1 MRLLFAVSILVL
13 IPASGLCQTMV
24 ESAILSGS
32 VAASASSGAAATGSA
47 LSKALG
53 NIDSALSRAAG
64 GPATTPVRERQP
76 RVTPPLPKP
85 SQSAFT
91 GIAAGTSRTDLIAKA
106 GKPQFSIASSDGE
119 ILRYTTREGGSIRIS
134 IEDGKVATVEQTPP
148 KPPATP
154 PPTSADPVK

>member
-1 MRLLFAVSILVL
+1 MRLLFGLSVIVL
-13 IPASGLCQTMV
+13 LPASGLCQTMV

-32 VAASASSGAAATGSA
+32 VAASASGGAAATGNA

-53 NIDSALSRAAG
+53 NIDSTLSRAAG
-64 GPATTPVRERQP
+64 GPATALVRERRP
-76 RVTPPLPKP
+76 TATPPLPKP
-85 SQSAFT
+85 PQAAFE

-148 KPPATP
+148 KPAATP
-154 PPTSADPVK
+154 APTSANPAK